1 MCYNHRNQR
10 QNKNLHLLVLSELE
24 DIMGLGFFMIFLII
38 CGAGVFAFLFF
49 SFAGFVWKK
58 EKKAAA
64 ALLAILGMAC
74 AGLAFWLAFILIDGL
89 RYFF

>member
-1 MCYNHRNQR
+1 
-10 QNKNLHLLVLSELE
+10 
-24 DIMGLGFFMIFLII
+24 MGLGFFIIFLTI

-64 ALLAILGMAC
+64 VVLAILGMGC
-74 AGLAFWLAFILIDGL
+74 AGLALWLAVILFDGL

>member
-1 MCYNHRNQR
+1 
-10 QNKNLHLLVLSELE
+10 
-24 DIMGLGFFMIFLII
+24 MGLGFFIIFLTI

-64 ALLAILGMAC
+64 VVLAILGMGC
-74 AGLAFWLAFILIDGL
+74 VGLALWLAVILFDVFF
-89 RYFF
+89 YFF